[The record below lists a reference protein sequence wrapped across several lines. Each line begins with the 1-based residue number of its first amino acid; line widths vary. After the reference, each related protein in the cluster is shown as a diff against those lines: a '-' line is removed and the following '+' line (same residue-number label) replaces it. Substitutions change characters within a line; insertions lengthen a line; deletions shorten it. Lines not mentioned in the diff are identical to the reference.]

1 MHEKL
6 ATMSLHKLL
15 EGVAVTGA
23 RSLEGGLFH
32 PAPSFLP
39 VSPFSK

>member
-6 ATMSLHKLL
+6 AAMSLHKLL
-15 EGVAVTGA
+15 EGGAVTGLRA
-23 RSLEGGLFH
+23 LEGGLFH
-32 PAPSFLP
+32 LAPSFLP